1 MNFPVAEPLS
11 VAITAVLIML
21 SMAMLLAFIR
31 LVRGPS
37 LADRVVALD
46 LMAVQAV
53 GFIAVYDIATHE
65 PVFLRVAT
73 VVALIA
79 FLGTVAF
86 AYYIERRNPQWGPQ

>member
-11 VAITAVLIML
+11 VAIIVSLIMV
-21 SMAMLLAFIR
+21 SVAMLLTFIR
-31 LVRGPS
+31 LVRGPT

-53 GFIAVYDIATHE
+53 GFIAIYDVATHE
-65 PVFLRVAT
+65 RVYLRVA
-73 VVALIA
+73 VVLALIA

-86 AYYIERRNPQWGPQ
+86 AYYIERRGTQWGPQ